1 MNYRFYKVYNS
12 LIFYQIKIKLISK
25 RQLANTKIRRMED
38 MKKNFNRDRSNSY
51 FMNFHIFKV
60 IDRDVNT

>member
-25 RQLANTKIRRMED
+25 RQLANTKIQRMED
-38 MKKNFNRDRSNSY
+38 MKENFNRDRSD
-51 FMNFHIFKV
+51 FKNL
-60 IDRDVNT
+60 IM